1 MCLQKQYYL
10 TSSVSGSVT
19 GSISNVK
26 LQSHINS
33 NMLKLCARKKT
44 PQHISIGLHKI
55 QIMINIYKAKKQ
67 GLQEVLR
74 YKVLKDTLHIQL
86 VEN

>member
-1 MCLQKQYYL
+1 
-10 TSSVSGSVT
+10 
-19 GSISNVK
+19 
-26 LQSHINS
+26 
-33 NMLKLCARKKT
+33 MLKLCARKKT
-44 PQHISIGLHKI
+44 PQHISIGLYKI

-74 YKVLKDTLHIQL
+74 YKVLKVTLHIQL